1 MKIFF
6 IATKLNFN
14 KGGSMVE
21 NDLTCRKM
29 RELGNEITM
38 LTLFPEHNDFPPNLI
53 YRVIEEPVGKPSQF
67 NIQRGVFWLMKK
79 YENEADIFYIE
90 GQTFFYG
97 AGFYRWSGGRR
108 PVIAYFVRE
117 QVSWPENISAFFF
130 EPRSDNSLF
139 YSLKRKIRRLIEKYV
154 FMYFGNFCDFL
165 TWGSPLLLEEYEEF
179 GLKTKGKSMII
190 GDPYPYDETMRKYG
204 ITENFY
210 AERKRNGDKVV
221 LFYSNRMEPGKGFDI
236 LIKAFS
242 KVKNKD
248 KFRLVLGGDGSERR
262 FVESA
267 IKDLDLE
274 CYVELP
280 GWIPKEEFHK
290 SFQQADIFIY
300 PRWRTAQPSLGLVEA
315 MTFGLPT
322 IVPAHTGLN
331 WVAGKSALTFELDN
345 IDDLAAKIELLGSK
359 PEMRKRLSR
368 ECYIRIRQADID
380 YKKTIPA
387 ILKTMKRFVKKENSL

>member
-1 MKIFF
+1 
-6 IATKLNFN
+6 
-14 KGGSMVE
+14 MVE

-29 RELGNEITM
+29 RELGNEVTM
-38 LTLFPEHNDFPPNLI
+38 LTLFPEYNDFSSDLI
-53 YRVIEEPVGKPSQF
+53 YRVIEEPIGKPNQL
-67 NIQRGVFWLMKK
+67 NIQRGVFRLMKK
-79 YENEADIFYIE
+79 YENEADVFYIE

-117 QVSWPENISAFFF
+117 QVSWPENVSAFFSESRF
-130 EPRSDNSLF
+130 GNSLF
-139 YSLKRKIRRLIEKYV
+139 YSLKKKIRRLIEKYI
-154 FMYFGNFCDFL
+154 FMHFGNFCDFL

-179 GLKTKGKSMII
+179 GLKTRGKSMTI
-190 GDPYPYDETMRKYG
+190 GDPYPYDETMQKYG
-204 ITENFY
+204 ITENSY
-210 AERKRNGDKVV
+210 AERKRESDKVV
-221 LFYSNRMEPGKGFDI
+221 LFYSNRMAPGKGFDV

-248 KFRLVLGGDGSERR
+248 RFRLVLGGNGPEKL
-262 FVESA
+262 FVESM
-267 IKDLDLE
+267 IKDLGLE
-274 CYVELP
+274 RYAELP
-280 GWIPKEEFHK
+280 GWISKEDFHE
-290 SFQQADIFIY
+290 SFKKADIFIY

-322 IVPAHTGLN
+322 IVPARTGLN

-345 IDDLAAKIELLGSK
+345 ADDLAAKIELLGSDA
-359 PEMRKRLSR
+359 EMRKKLSR

-387 ILKTMKRFVKKENSL
+387 ILETMRQLVKKENSS